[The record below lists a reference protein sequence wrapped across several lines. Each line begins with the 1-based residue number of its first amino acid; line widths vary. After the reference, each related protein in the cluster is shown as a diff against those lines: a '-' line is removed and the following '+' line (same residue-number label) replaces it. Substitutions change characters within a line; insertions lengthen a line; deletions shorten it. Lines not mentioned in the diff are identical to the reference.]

1 MVYVYY
7 VNYMIIEFLRI
18 YLFLNIEIMEYCFIV
33 KLLLFLWDLI
43 FLEFFIWFI
52 FCMCFF
58 DIFVFFNLWEI
69 VLRLLVCIVLV
80 DMMLLKLI
88 LFYLVVFCSICFV
101 FFVFLFISNYLI
113 DLFWILVIGYKII
126 EIL

>member
-18 YLFLNIEIMEYCFIV
+18 YLFLNIVIMEYCFRV

-113 DLFWILVIGYKII
+113 DLFWILVMGYKII